1 MSALGGI
8 VDSALGAIGGG
19 SKGTT
24 LQDFLANFSSS
35 EGIWA
40 KTIDP
45 FSTFD
50 VSMKFYPSKPWPAPG
65 AKEDKSWASKLGDS
79 LVTSA
84 KGAVQS
90 LANNVTGGL
99 LGSFM
104 NSSVKV
110 MDKHNQNPDVT
121 KMETTFMEYLAAA
134 NLIVGKED
142 WIGENAGQAVSPL
155 ELQLGPY
162 CQEITLPNIEVP
174 AGQSVET
181 LLGEFP
187 VNGRFVK
194 ADTNLIQMKIV
205 NTKVPLHERLF
216 YPWMREVTQPFWS
229 YNQQPYTT
237 ATITVDFSKHADLA
251 YVFCGCRPQK
261 IISQTATQDASATL
275 TRDVTFLFDYM
286 FVTSSLT
293 TCESIKDKLLST
305 GRSLVNSAAKMVNM

>member
-1 MSALGGI
+1 MGALGGI
-8 VDSALGAIGGG
+8 IDSAVGAVMG
-19 SKGTT
+19 SSGGTT

-45 FSTFD
+45 YSTFD
-50 VSMKFYPSKPWPAPG
+50 VSMKLYPSKAWPEPG

-79 LVTSA
+79 LVSSA
-84 KGAVQS
+84 KGAVKS
-90 LANNVTGGL
+90 LTNNVTGGL

-104 NSSVKV
+104 NDIDV
-110 MDKHNQNPDVT
+110 MKKHNENPDVT
-121 KMETTFMEYLAAA
+121 GMKTTFMEYLAAA

-142 WIGENAGQAVSPL
+142 WVGEKAGQAVSPL

-162 CQEITLPNIEVP
+162 CQEILLPNIEVP
-174 AGQSVET
+174 VGQSVNT

-187 VNGRFVK
+187 VNGTFVK
-194 ADTNLIQMKIV
+194 VDTNLIQMKIV

-216 YPWMREVTQPFWS
+216 YPWMREVVQPFWS

-261 IISQTATQDASATL
+261 IISQTATQDSSATL
-275 TRDVTFLFDYM
+275 TRDVSFLFDYM
-286 FVTSSLT
+286 FITSSLK

-305 GRSLVNSAAKMVNM
+305 GRSLVNGAAKMLNM